1 MEYGID
7 IGHNCPPDSGAT
19 GIRKEDD
26 LTMEIG
32 TRVISKLRALG
43 HQVVDCKPS
52 SSTASSV
59 TSSLQQ
65 RCDKANSNRV
75 DTYVAI
81 HFNKFNGEANG
92 TEVFAASDA
101 GRRIAKSVLDSIVKV
116 GFFNRGVKDGS
127 NLYVIRNTNMPAIL
141 IECCFCDS
149 KKDMSLYNPDTL
161 SDAIV
166 RGLTGQLPPNPS
178 PAEKNTIID
187 LQKTL
192 NRLKIKDTQG
202 KPLVE
207 DGTID
212 DQTRAATKNFQGI
225 VDITENGIAG
235 PTTWMALDQI
245 LAKPVLKPNQAGGT
259 TVKYLQYR
267 VGVDTDGVY
276 GPATEAA
283 VERFQKQNGLVADGL
298 VGPQTWTK
306 LIG

>member
-52 SSTASSV
+52 TSTASSV

-81 HFNKFNGEANG
+81 HFNKFNGQANG
-92 TEVFAASDA
+92 TEVFAASDV

-149 KKDMSLYNPDTL
+149 QKDMSLYNPDTL

-192 NRLKIKDTQG
+192 NRLKIKDAQG
-202 KPLVE
+202 KTLVE

-212 DQTRAATKNFQGI
+212 DQTRAATKRFQGI

-267 VGVDTDGVY
+267 VGVETDGVY

-283 VERFQKQNGLVADGL
+283 VEKFQKQNGLVADGL

-306 LIG
+306 MIG

>member
-1 MEYGID
+1 MHISLFPQGNLTEQKWFKTSRSSTVISMKYGID
-7 IGHNCPPDSGAT
+7 IGHNCPPDTGAT

-127 NLYVIRNTNMPAIL
+127 NLYVIRN
-141 IECCFCDS
+141 
-149 KKDMSLYNPDTL
+149 
-161 SDAIV
+161 
-166 RGLTGQLPPNPS
+166 
-178 PAEKNTIID
+178 
-187 LQKTL
+187 
-192 NRLKIKDTQG
+192 
-202 KPLVE
+202 
-207 DGTID
+207 
-212 DQTRAATKNFQGI
+212 
-225 VDITENGIAG
+225 
-235 PTTWMALDQI
+235 
-245 LAKPVLKPNQAGGT
+245 
-259 TVKYLQYR
+259 
-267 VGVDTDGVY
+267 
-276 GPATEAA
+276 
-283 VERFQKQNGLVADGL
+283 
-298 VGPQTWTK
+298 
-306 LIG
+306 

>member
-7 IGHNCPPDSGAT
+7 IGHNCPPDTGAT
-19 GIRKEDD
+19 GIRNEDN

-43 HQVVDCKPS
+43 HQVIDCKPS

-81 HFNKFNGEANG
+81 HFNKFNGQANG
-92 TEVFAASDA
+92 TEVYAASDV
-101 GRRIAKSVLDSIVKV
+101 GRRIAKSVLDSIVKL
-116 GFFNRGVKDGS
+116 GFFDRGVKDGS
-127 NLYVIRNTNMPAIL
+127 SLYVIRNTNMPAIL

-149 KKDMSLYNPDTL
+149 QKDMSLYNPDTL

-178 PAEKNTIID
+178 PAEKNTILD

-192 NRLKIKDTQG
+192 NRLKIKDAQG

-212 DQTRAATKNFQGI
+212 DQTRAATKNFQAI

-245 LAKPVLKPNQAGGT
+245 LAKPVLKANQAGGT
-259 TVKYLQYR
+259 TVKYIQYR
-267 VGVDTDGVY
+267 IGVDTDGVY

-283 VERFQKQNGLVADGL
+283 VEKFQKQNGLVADGL